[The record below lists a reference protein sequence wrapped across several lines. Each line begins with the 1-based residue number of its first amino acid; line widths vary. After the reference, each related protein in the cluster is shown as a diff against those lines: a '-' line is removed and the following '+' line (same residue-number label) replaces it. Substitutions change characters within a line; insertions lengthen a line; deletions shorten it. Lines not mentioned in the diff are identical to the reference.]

1 MLGKVLTLGKGECV
15 SRQLITEYRSELD
28 RIHAASGSKRE
39 SVVREAFRDLLKR
52 WGKSREL
59 IFLAEHEYVPPAGN
73 RCYID
78 GALVHSIRVPFGY
91 WEAKDTGDN
100 LDEEIRKKTA
110 RGYPRDNIIY
120 EDTATAVLIQNKR
133 EVARAPMDDAERL
146 FHLLEL
152 FFAYERSEVADFRK
166 AVRQFAADLP
176 AVLQRLREI
185 IAEKRASSRDFARAE
200 RNFLDHAREAINPAV
215 TEEPAWAG
223 KVLGAS
229 DGRRR
234 REQEGPRRGRPRPL
248 VSDRGQARSPV
259 KRHMMA

>member
-1 MLGKVLTLGKGECV
+1 M

-39 SVVREAFRDLLKR
+39 SVVREAFKDLLKR
-52 WGKSREL
+52 WGKSRDL
-59 IFLAEHEYVPPAGN
+59 IFLAEHEYIPPAGN

-91 WEAKDTGDN
+91 WEAKDTNDV
-100 LDEEIRKKTA
+100 LDEEIRKKSA
-110 RGYPRDNIIY
+110 KGYPRDNIIY
-120 EDTATAVLIQNKR
+120 EDTATAVLIQDKR
-133 EVARAPMDDAERL
+133 EVARAPMDDADRL
-146 FHLLEL
+146 SHLLET
-152 FFAYERSEVADFRK
+152 FFAYEREAVADFRK
-166 AVRQFAADLP
+166 AVKQFAADLP

-185 IAEKRASSRDFARAE
+185 IAEKRAASRDFAGAE
-200 RNFLDHAREAINPAV
+200 RKFLDHAREAINPAV

-259 KRHMMA
+259 KRHMIA

>member
-91 WEAKDTGDN
+91 WEAKDTNDD
-100 LDEEIRKKTA
+100 LDEEITLIDGPRLLALAEKYGVGLRKKPA
-110 RGYPRDNIIY
+110 Y
-120 EDTATAVLIQNKR
+120 LM
-133 EVARAPMDDAERL
+133 EVDEA
-146 FHLLEL
+146 
-152 FFAYERSEVADFRK
+152 FFAEKTGAPSEDEFDSLLA
-166 AVRQFAADLP
+166 
-176 AVLQRLREI
+176 
-185 IAEKRASSRDFARAE
+185 
-200 RNFLDHAREAINPAV
+200 
-215 TEEPAWAG
+215 
-223 KVLGAS
+223 
-229 DGRRR
+229 
-234 REQEGPRRGRPRPL
+234 
-248 VSDRGQARSPV
+248 
-259 KRHMMA
+259 